1 MILGSVLGISLEW
14 SAYPP
19 NRQSD
24 FRRCRNL
31 QTGMQH
37 CFRCDVGLKG
47 DMLKPH
53 VLMFAIVLMLGAPLF
68 SQAGDSL
75 SLPPDPGEA
84 GKATLEGIDSDGD
97 GVRDDVQRWI
107 AMAYPNSQKVRA
119 ALTQAALTMQTFLMS
134 ANSPVAAYNS
144 AIKMGKDYECFA
156 YISPN
161 SYKINSELKAIFLN
175 TYLRSQSWVQ
185 ADQTLS
191 GKTFYSTPFN
201 QWKQNCN
208 FNPDVMLN

>member
-1 MILGSVLGISLEW
+1 
-14 SAYPP
+14 
-19 NRQSD
+19 
-24 FRRCRNL
+24 
-31 QTGMQH
+31 MQH

-107 AMAYPNSQKVRA
+107 ALTYPNSKKTRA
-119 ALTQAALTMQTFLMS
+119 ALTQDA
-134 ANSPVAAYNS
+134 
-144 AIKMGKDYECFA
+144 
-156 YISPN
+156 
-161 SYKINSELKAIFLN
+161 KAIQQ
-175 TYLRSQSWVQ
+175 YLLDSADPIKTFNNVLQMDKAIECYFYIDPANAYSLSHNLEAIILDTSIRVRASFQ
-185 ADQTLS
+185 ADHSLS
-191 GKTFYSTPFN
+191 GKMVPSRQN
-201 QWKQNCN
+201 KKQSCA
-208 FNPDVMLN
+208 FDPDVMPN